1 MIGVFVTFR
10 YGDNF
15 DEQAVRKIAETARAR
30 FEGMP
35 GLRSKA
41 FTVNSGKREAT
52 NFYVWDS
59 EDAAKAFFTDALL
72 ERVTGLYGVRP
83 SVEFVQI
90 ATLVE
95 NARAWRRQQSRRGKH
110 DAQPRVRADVPP
122 VALRLGSTLAW
133 TASRSTHLL
142 NDSFLFCNCHTLK
155 FLNVANMAD
164 LTKLV
169 HMSQCRL

>member
-15 DEQAVRKIAETARAR
+15 DERAVRKIAETARVR

-41 FTVNSGKREAT
+41 FTLNSEKREAA

-59 EDAAKAFFTDALL
+59 EEAAKAFFTDELL
-72 ERVTGLYGVRP
+72 ERVAGLYGVRP

-95 NARAWRRQQSRRGKH
+95 NIRPSQWSRD
-110 DAQPRVRADVPP
+110 DAQPVDAPDPLQRASP
-122 VALRLGSTLAW
+122 AFAGR
-133 TASRSTHLL
+133 
-142 NDSFLFCNCHTLK
+142 
-155 FLNVANMAD
+155 
-164 LTKLV
+164 
-169 HMSQCRL
+169 

>member
-10 YGDNF
+10 YEENF
-15 DEQAVRKIAETARAR
+15 DERVVRKIAETARAR

-41 FTVNSGKREAT
+41 FTLNSAKREAT

-59 EDAAKAFFTDALL
+59 EDAAKAFFSDELL

-95 NARAWRRQQSRRGKH
+95 N
-110 DAQPRVRADVPP
+110 VRA
-122 VALRLGSTLAW
+122 
-133 TASRSTHLL
+133 
-142 NDSFLFCNCHTLK
+142 
-155 FLNVANMAD
+155 
-164 LTKLV
+164 
-169 HMSQCRL
+169 

>member
-10 YGDNF
+10 YGEDF
-15 DEQAVRKIAETARAR
+15 DVQAVRRIAETARAR

-59 EDAAKAFFTDALL
+59 EDAAKAFFTEALV

-90 ATLVE
+90 AALVE
-95 NARAWRRQQSRRGKH
+95 NARA
-110 DAQPRVRADVPP
+110 
-122 VALRLGSTLAW
+122 
-133 TASRSTHLL
+133 
-142 NDSFLFCNCHTLK
+142 
-155 FLNVANMAD
+155 
-164 LTKLV
+164 
-169 HMSQCRL
+169 

>member
-52 NFYVWDS
+52 NFYIWDS

-72 ERVTGLYGVRP
+72 DRVTSLYGVRP
-83 SVEFVQI
+83 GVEFVQI

-95 NARAWRRQQSRRGKH
+95 NARA
-110 DAQPRVRADVPP
+110 
-122 VALRLGSTLAW
+122 
-133 TASRSTHLL
+133 
-142 NDSFLFCNCHTLK
+142 
-155 FLNVANMAD
+155 
-164 LTKLV
+164 
-169 HMSQCRL
+169 

>member
-10 YGDNF
+10 YSENF
-15 DEQAVRKIAETARAR
+15 DEHAVRKVAETARGR

-59 EDAAKAFFTDALL
+59 EEAAKAFFTDELL

-83 SVEFVQI
+83 SVDFVQI

-95 NARAWRRQQSRRGKH
+95 NARA
-110 DAQPRVRADVPP
+110 
-122 VALRLGSTLAW
+122 
-133 TASRSTHLL
+133 
-142 NDSFLFCNCHTLK
+142 
-155 FLNVANMAD
+155 
-164 LTKLV
+164 
-169 HMSQCRL
+169 

>member
-15 DEQAVRKIAETARAR
+15 DERAVRKIAETARAK

-41 FTVNSGKREAT
+41 FTLNPGKREAT
-52 NFYVWDS
+52 NFYVWES
-59 EDAAKAFFTDALL
+59 EDAANAFFTTALL

-95 NARAWRRQQSRRGKH
+95 N
-110 DAQPRVRADVPP
+110 VRA
-122 VALRLGSTLAW
+122 
-133 TASRSTHLL
+133 
-142 NDSFLFCNCHTLK
+142 
-155 FLNVANMAD
+155 
-164 LTKLV
+164 
-169 HMSQCRL
+169 

>member
-1 MIGVFVTFR
+1 MIGVIVTFR

-15 DEQAVRKIAETARAR
+15 DERAVRKIAETARAR

-41 FTVNSGKREAT
+41 FTLNSAKREAT

-59 EDAAKAFFTDALL
+59 EDAAKAFFSDELL

-95 NARAWRRQQSRRGKH
+95 N
-110 DAQPRVRADVPP
+110 VRA
-122 VALRLGSTLAW
+122 
-133 TASRSTHLL
+133 
-142 NDSFLFCNCHTLK
+142 
-155 FLNVANMAD
+155 
-164 LTKLV
+164 
-169 HMSQCRL
+169 